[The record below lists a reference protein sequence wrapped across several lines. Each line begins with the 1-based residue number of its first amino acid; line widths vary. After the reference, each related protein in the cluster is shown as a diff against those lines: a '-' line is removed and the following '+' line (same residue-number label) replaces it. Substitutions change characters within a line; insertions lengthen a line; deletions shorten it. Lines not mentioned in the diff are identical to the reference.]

1 MKDAVAAGCK
11 SALMQV
17 VLNACNN
24 EVFMMYKKFDFFLI
38 CSIWNNRF
46 VYRLAKKLFI
56 CT

>member
-11 SALMQV
+11 SVLMQV

-24 EVFMMYKKFDFFLI
+24 EVFMMNKKFDFFLI